1 MCLPCPLGHTL
12 YGGVLWG
19 CSPHVAPVV
28 LVKVAGVQGE
38 PGVLLRAAAL
48 QGHLRAL
55 CLSLQ
60 MRYELVTAVTNWTR
74 YCSLCVGATK
84 KNASCES
91 GDRSS
96 SGQYL

>member
-1 MCLPCPLGHTL
+1 MLL
-12 YGGVLWG
+12 G
-19 CSPHVAPVV
+19 CSPHVAPEV
-28 LVKVAGVQGE
+28 LVKVAGVKGG

-60 MRYELVTAVTNWTR
+60 VRYELVTVVTNWTR
-74 YCSLCVGATK
+74 YCSLCVGATE
-84 KNASCES
+84 KNASCEA